1 MAAAIDHAMPNCR
14 GARIVRFLQLIQGQ
28 PQCGF
33 VIGNSASLIRNGV
46 AVGIPKPQMAR
57 VLSDVFGLTVQE
69 KALTRAAE
77 FVLSKLQRR
86 RSAIEGEDVM
96 GIHE

>member
-1 MAAAIDHAMPNCR
+1 MAAAIDQAMPNCG
-14 GARIVRFLQLIQGQ
+14 GAPIVRFLQFIQGQ
-28 PQCGF
+28 PQRGF
-33 VIGNSASLIRNGV
+33 VIGNTGSSIHNGV

-57 VLSDVFGLTVQE
+57 FLSDVFGLTVQE